1 MLDHIDIKENNINL
15 INGFGDN
22 CQENAEKYSNLLGGN
37 EIDLVLLSIGN
48 DGNLGMNGPGTAF
61 DSKTHITEISQKKK
75 EELAELYD
83 YNMNN
88 IPMFG
93 ITQGINDILK
103 TKVVLVVASGKD
115 KAEWVKNL
123 IKGSPDK
130 DIPISS
136 LKNHAGIEYVVADY
150 DACSLI

>member
-1 MLDHIDIKENNINL
+1 
-15 INGFGDN
+15 
-22 CQENAEKYSNLLGGN
+22 
-37 EIDLVLLSIGN
+37 
-48 DGNLGMNGPGTAF
+48 MNGPGTGF

-115 KAEWVKNL
+115 KAE
-123 IKGSPDK
+123 GD
-130 DIPISS
+130 D
-136 LKNHAGIEYVVADY
+136 
-150 DACSLI
+150 